1 MQFHLL
7 ASQPE
12 YSDQPDSRFPIA
24 EEEKSPRGDLIIE
37 ERSSGM
43 GWQIWLSDPK
53 QRSHRI
59 MLFAHQ
65 RSASF
70 IMSPDEAYVAVSDR
84 PYSNQAEIRLYKRV
98 KGLEYREETKCDI
111 NAKAW
116 AAAKRHTGLDLD
128 RLDHRYAWAIRW
140 LDGSSRLRVG
150 LDGHGNKMYLDQ
162 WRGVYNLKT
171 GQVRALDY
179 DNAGIFK

>member
-1 MQFHLL
+1 MV
-7 ASQPE
+7 
-12 YSDQPDSRFPIA
+12 
-24 EEEKSPRGDLIIE
+24 IE

-53 QRSHRI
+53 LRSHRV

-70 IMSPDEAYVAVSDR
+70 IMSPDEVYVAVSDR
-84 PYSNQAEIRLYKRV
+84 PASDWAGIRLYKRV
-98 KGLEYREETKCDI
+98 KGLEYIEDKQCDI

-116 AAAKRHTGLDLD
+116 AEAKRDTGLNLD
-128 RLDHRYAWAIRW
+128 QMDHRYAWAIRW
-140 LDGSSRLRVG
+140 LDGSRDLRIG
-150 LDGHGNKMYLDQ
+150 LDGQGSKMYLDQ
-162 WRGVYNLKT
+162 WRGVYDLKT
-171 GQVRALDY
+171 GKVRALDY